1 MEVVAT
7 APDNDGDWG
16 RAAAAIDDGWGGRD
30 DVTEAGG
37 AQRDRAT
44 GAAAPNPDEGAF
56 WATAL
61 GDRRGGATASDAPR
75 HAATARRLRALLD
88 FDAPTADP
96 EPSAATAPPARVLES
111 PSPTATAPPP
121 AAGAES
127 PPAAAPSPPPPAC
140 EPTAL
145 PVVEAVADGFVVTLG
160 PFPGVSRAADLD
172 LTAHESELVVA
183 GAALADPIR
192 VALERPVDPT
202 RVKAKW
208 RKLDRTLRV
217 ELKAK

>member
-1 MEVVAT
+1 M
-7 APDNDGDWG
+7 
-16 RAAAAIDDGWGGRD
+16 
-30 DVTEAGG
+30 
-37 AQRDRAT
+37 
-44 GAAAPNPDEGAF
+44 
-56 WATAL
+56 
-61 GDRRGGATASDAPR
+61 
-75 HAATARRLRALLD
+75 
-88 FDAPTADP
+88 
-96 EPSAATAPPARVLES
+96 
-111 PSPTATAPPP
+111 
-121 AAGAES
+121 
-127 PPAAAPSPPPPAC
+127 PSPPRPAC
-140 EPTAL
+140 EPAASTPP

-217 ELKAK
+217 ELTKAK